1 MDVRKGCIIKGQL
14 QKHRQNLGS
23 KYQMVANNNGN
34 YHLLSKDREKCN
46 GQVRVGCSFS
56 SGTDQWG
63 LEVFPIHLPLPT
75 SDWGILLTKQPVRGV
90 GGAEKSLCSIC
101 QTLSVEHKA
110 GTMTRA
116 RDVVKG
122 NLAHIVKGVCFNL
135 ASFVFGPCSSQ
146 PLVFTGPPAYR
157 PYVKTISLVHG

>member
-1 MDVRKGCIIKGQL
+1 MDR
-14 QKHRQNLGS
+14 HEW
-23 KYQMVANNNGN
+23 VAGLAVGLTSEGWRSFLFISLFP
-34 YHLLSKDREKCN
+34 HLTGEFYWPNS
-46 GQVRVGCSFS
+46 
-56 SGTDQWG
+56 QW
-63 LEVFPIHLPLPT
+63 
-75 SDWGILLTKQPVRGV
+75 RGV
-90 GGAEKSLCSIC
+90 GGQKNLCAASVRL
-101 QTLSVEHKA
+101 LSVEHKA

-146 PLVFTGPPAYR
+146 PLVFTGPSAYR